1 MCSIALLKS
10 NVAQLACANK
20 GVKEKEVAGEMTLT
34 SNRTRVLYERDL
46 RNAYPPQP
54 VPSTT
59 RRFFCAGLG
68 CEGVVDAYLLTL
80 KLEELILVTL
90 PNVG

>member
-1 MCSIALLKS
+1 M
-10 NVAQLACANK
+10 V
-20 GVKEKEVAGEMTLT
+20 GEITLT

-68 CEGVVDAYLLTL
+68 YEGVVACEGVVDAYLLTL
-80 KLEELILVTL
+80 KLEELMLVTL